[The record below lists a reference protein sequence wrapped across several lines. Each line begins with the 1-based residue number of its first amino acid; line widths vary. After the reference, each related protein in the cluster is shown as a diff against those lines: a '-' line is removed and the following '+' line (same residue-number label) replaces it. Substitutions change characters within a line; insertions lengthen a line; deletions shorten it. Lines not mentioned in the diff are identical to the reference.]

1 MLVCLPAGHENAK
14 AWQHMEEEMPRWA
27 SVAQEQDEL
36 MRAPLIAALVVSGAI
51 TPALSAPQLAPH
63 RAVYDLS
70 LIDASER
77 SGISGVSGRMV
88 YEFNGSACDGYT
100 VSFRSVTQFQTAEN
114 ARLIDQQVA
123 TYENPEQDLF
133 TFVTKS
139 YVDEQLDKE
148 VKGTAHAV
156 SDGVK
161 VDLEKPD
168 EGTVRL
174 TPALFPAEHMIDLL
188 ERARNGEHFYETTI
202 FDGTEGADKV
212 LTTTVIIGARKESSA
227 GDEETTAAAAL
238 SDKPY
243 WPVSIAYFDDPQPD
257 TDATPIYRIGFK
269 LHDSGIA
276 RDFDTDYGDFRI
288 KGRLVDLELLAMP
301 ECR

>member
-1 MLVCLPAGHENAK
+1 
-14 AWQHMEEEMPRWA
+14 
-27 SVAQEQDEL
+27 
-36 MRAPLIAALVVSGAI
+36 MRVSLIAAVVI
-51 TPALSAPQLAPH
+51 TCGTVPALAGPQLAPH

-70 LIDASER
+70 LVDATDR

-88 YEFNGSACDGYT
+88 YEFNGSPCDGYT
-100 VSFRSVTQFQTAEN
+100 VSFRSVTQFQTEQN

-139 YVDEQLDKE
+139 YVDEHLDKE

-156 SDGVK
+156 SGGVK

-188 ERARNGEHFYETTI
+188 DRARNGDHFYETSI

-212 LTTTVIIGARKESSA
+212 LTTTVVIGSSKQA
-227 GDEETTAAAAL
+227 SEDDEELAA
-238 SDKPY
+238 SDSLAHEPY
-243 WPVSIAYFDDPQPD
+243 WPVSIAYFDDPQPESD
-257 TDATPIYRIGFK
+257 TTPIYRIGFK

-276 RDFDTDYGDFRI
+276 RAFDTDYGDFRI
-288 KGRLVDLELLAMP
+288 KGQLVDLELLATRK
-301 ECR
+301 CD

>member
-1 MLVCLPAGHENAK
+1 
-14 AWQHMEEEMPRWA
+14 
-27 SVAQEQDEL
+27 
-36 MRAPLIAALVVSGAI
+36 MRAPLIAALVLTSG
-51 TPALSAPQLAPH
+51 TVPALAGPQLAPH

-100 VSFRSVTQFQTAEN
+100 VSFRSVTQFQTEQH

-148 VKGTAHAV
+148 VKGTAHDV

-161 VDLEKPD
+161 VELEKPD

-188 ERARNGEHFYETTI
+188 ERARKGEHFYETTI

-212 LTTTVIIGARKESSA
+212 LTTTVIIGPLRQASDDDEELAA
-227 GDEETTAAAAL
+227 GDLLADE
-238 SDKPY
+238 PY
-243 WPVSIAYFDDPQPD
+243 WPVSIAYFDDPQPETD
-257 TDATPIYRIGFK
+257 TTPIYRIGFK
-269 LHDSGIA
+269 LHDNGIA
-276 RDFDTDYGDFRI
+276 RGFDTDYGDFRI
-288 KGRLVDLELLAMP
+288 RGRLVDLDLLAMP
-301 ECR
+301 DCK